1 VRRIGVGAGAAIVLA
16 ALVYAYAAWK
26 DEPPASP
33 ANIAADEDP
42 PTLAGAVRK
51 AAEHAGNDVEATS
64 SRSLVL
70 AGWANRHL
78 QWKDVDVK
86 SDETSVEL
94 VKRNVDGQLGKRM
107 CVAGKVTSLNL
118 SRTDSAR
125 FASGVLV
132 AASGAPF
139 AYMAARATGSN
150 VQEGQQAR
158 LCGVVT
164 GQNPIASDLGPP
176 GAVVLVGMFEADRG
190 EQVAP

>member
-1 VRRIGVGAGAAIVLA
+1 VLA
-16 ALVYAYAAWK
+16 ALVYAFVTWK
-26 DEPPASP
+26 DEPAADQASVSP
-33 ANIAADEDP
+33 DEDP
-42 PTLAGAVRK
+42 PTLAGAVLK
-51 AAEHAGNDVEATS
+51 AGAHAGHDVEATS

-94 VKRNVDGQLGKRM
+94 VKRDVDGQLGKRM
-107 CVAGKVTSLNL
+107 CVTGKVTSMNL
-118 SRTDSAR
+118 TRTDSAR

-132 AASGAPF
+132 TASGAPF

-164 GQNPIASDLGPP
+164 GQNPTDSDLGPA

-190 EQVAP
+190 EQAAP